1 MDKDTIIASL
11 KNDISKLEK
20 HLQGLNSDIVVQHQK
35 IRTAELDLRSYKKE
49 SEREYKQ
56 LKETFVE
63 LLDKYFQLKKDAVG
77 ISSKETKE
85 ELYKW
90 MEKSGL
96 L

>member
-11 KNDISKLEK
+11 KNDIGKLEK

-35 IRTAELDLRSYKKE
+35 IRTAELDLRAYKKE

-63 LLDKYFQLKKDAVG
+63 LLDKYFQLKKDAIG
-77 ISSKETKE
+77 ISNKEIKE